1 MKQKKMTTYKSVIH
15 NIGTLLSGD
24 IKRPTI
30 DADTIVCHDGFISH
44 IGFSKNLDISSADLE
59 IDAKQATVMPGLIDN
74 HTHPTFGEYS
84 PRSGNHDWIW
94 HCLQGGVTTAISAGE
109 VHVPGLPTDR
119 AGIKAMAIAAQRS
132 FANARPSGIKMLAG
146 SPLLNEELTDEDFSE
161 LAAEGIK
168 HLGEVGIGPVKSTR
182 KAAELVSMARKHGMT
197 SITHTGGPS
206 IPASKRMSADDILE
220 IAPDIVGHINGGYT
234 ALPRDQIRCLCEA
247 CLGALE
253 IVHNGNEFAA
263 LLTLNY
269 AKEMGQL
276 DRIVLGTDAP
286 AGCGVPALGILRT
299 IALLSSFGDIA
310 PEIAVCFATGNTAR
324 VRKLNSG
331 LVDVGKEADLVI
343 FSAPLGGAEKT
354 VLGSL
359 KIGDLP
365 SVTSVL
371 IDGKL
376 MIRQSKNTPPP
387 ETTPSIVEQRQHTM
401 YSSSA

>member
-1 MKQKKMTTYKSVIH
+1 MKQEEVVSYKSVIY
-15 NIGTLLSGD
+15 NIGTLLTGD
-24 IKRPTI
+24 INSPVF
-30 DADTIVCHDGFISH
+30 DADTIICCDGIISH
-44 IGFSKNLDISSADLE
+44 IGFSQELDLSEADLMV
-59 IDAKQATVMPGLIDN
+59 DANQATVMPGFIDN

-109 VHVPGLPTDR
+109 VHVPGLPEDR

-132 FANARPSGIKMLAG
+132 FANARPSGMKMLAG
-146 SPLLNEELTDEDFSE
+146 SPLLNEELTDEDFGE

-168 HLGEVGIGPVKSTR
+168 HLGEVGIGPVKSTS
-182 KAAELVSMARKHGMT
+182 KAAELVAMARKHGMI
-197 SITHTGGPS
+197 SISHTGGPS
-206 IPASKRMSADDILE
+206 IPASKRMSAEDILE

-234 ALPRDQIRCLCEA
+234 ALPRDQIQCLCET

-269 AKEMGQL
+269 AKEMDQL
-276 DRIVLGTDAP
+276 DRIVIGTDAP

-310 PEIAVCFATGNTAR
+310 PELVVCFATGNTAK
-324 VRKLNSG
+324 VRKLNCG
-331 LVDVGKEADLVI
+331 LIEVGKEADISI
-343 FSAPLGGAEKT
+343 FSAPLGGADKT

-371 IDGKL
+371 IDGRL
-376 MIRQSKNTPPP
+376 VIRQSQNTPPP
-387 ETTPSIVEQRQHTM
+387 ETPPSIVERR
-401 YSSSA
+401 AIL